1 MYCKNCGA
9 KIIEGGN
16 FCQNCGTVVEE
27 SATQYKSNASSMPK
41 VSIIDTLAEQ
51 IKKCRKWFIPG
62 LTLVVVVVVAIIAV
76 MCFRDKTVSDSN
88 IDDSKI
94 ISADEAVQLVDD
106 WIDNG
111 HMLGYVCYA
120 EYEGDGVMYDEGP
133 EVYKINLMVSRAAWI
148 PVVVDKA
155 TAEIWVD
162 SNGEY
167 ELLNDYYKENYG
179 SDADSGE
186 IRHFETN
193 SSGMGAD
200 YQCKLVL
207 YPDGEFNLVV
217 NYASAMGTKYG
228 TYERNNNEYTFYV
241 ENAYYEGETSQF
253 TMNSMAGTMIYDST
267 KNMGMIL
274 KGTVF
279 YRSDT

>member
-76 MCFRDKTVSDSN
+76 LCFRDKTVSDSN

-186 IRHFETN
+186 IRRFETN
-193 SSGMGAD
+193 DSSMGR

-207 YPDGEFNLVV
+207 YPDGNFILVI
-217 NYASAMGTKYG
+217 NYATAIGTRFG
-228 TYERNNNEYTFYV
+228 TYERNNNEYTFYM
-241 ENAYYEGETSQF
+241 ENAYFEKTTQF
-253 TMNSMAGTMIYDST
+253 TMHSMAGTMIYDGSDVGL
-267 KNMGMIL
+267 MV
-274 KGTVF
+274 KGIVF